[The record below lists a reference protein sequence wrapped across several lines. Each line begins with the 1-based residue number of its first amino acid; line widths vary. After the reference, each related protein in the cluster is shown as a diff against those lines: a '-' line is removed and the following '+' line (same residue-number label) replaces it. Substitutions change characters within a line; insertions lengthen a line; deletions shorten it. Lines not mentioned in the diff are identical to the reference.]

1 QCFIVNVC
9 LIVNKLSQKNQPLL
23 FNRIVMKKNQI
34 SPWVIISSFINLF
47 KNLKNTLLKFQ
58 FDSLLNLSL
67 IQLSRFPLLT
77 AISTSIKANT
87 LWAYN
92 FIATSKEWKPRF
104 GEKCTQMIYNTI
116 LASVL
121 LLFISSCAKDPVGPT
136 DGQSSND
143 GEYLISFTIDGFTQ
157 DLLPFSNKIQAY
169 GLNATTS
176 RNSNSSLFSNSI
188 QNTEEQ
194 TDIRDFINTIE
205 IKVYRGR
212 D

>member
-87 LWAYN
+87 LWAYK

-121 LLFISSCAKDPVGPT
+121 LLFISSCAKDPVGPIDD
-136 DGQSSND
+136 DGSNAE
-143 GEYLISFTIDGFTQ
+143 EYLISFTIDGFTQ

-169 GLNATTS
+169 DLSASAS
-176 RNSNSSLFSNSI
+176 RNPDASLLSKSI
-188 QNTEEQ
+188 QSSTTQ
-194 TDIRDFINTIE
+194 TAD
-205 IKVYRGR
+205 
-212 D
+212 